1 MNFFKFSFL
10 QYIGILISL
19 LINFFLAKNISQEN
33 YGIYSL
39 GLVLF
44 NTIIGVKDYGL
55 ERNSLVRLNLYS
67 PSCVKVEYTSQFI
80 VRLFILLFLFVLSS
94 FYIEYNN
101 YQSYLYLYSLGAI
114 VFSITPKFFFDFNKQ
129 FVRESLIALCDRAF
143 YLIAI
148 LCFFVFDKLEVFYIS
163 LSYFLSRLIYFI
175 LTLKS
180 LKSWIDF
187 RVIDYLKVKKIFNEN
202 FLFWL
207 TTVFN
212 TILLSA
218 NQLVLSSKQGVL
230 DLAIF
235 SFALQFVSLL
245 RILQNQ
251 FLRWQV
257 PGLSEKI
264 SNNNLSISYINKKLI
279 KSLLFS
285 LTFSIL
291 LYISA
296 GIIITNFYP
305 NYTKSIRV
313 LAILCIWSIF
323 YGPGIVNSFILSNKI
338 KPFVFFIISTFF
350 ASVSLF
356 ANVLLNADYILTALI
371 IVIPH
376 TISMFVQYYLT
387 LKNYV
392 RN

>member
-1 MNFFKFSFL
+1 M
-10 QYIGILISL
+10 
-19 LINFFLAKNISQEN
+19 AKNISQEN

>member
-1 MNFFKFSFL
+1 MNFFKFSIL

-55 ERNSLVRLNLYS
+55 ERNSLVRLNLFS
-67 PSCVKVEYTSQFI
+67 SNLRREYTVQFI
-80 VRLFILLFLFVLSS
+80 VRLLVLILLFILFS
-94 FYIEYNN
+94 FYIKYNR
-101 YQSYLYLYSLGAI
+101 YLPHLYLYTLGAF
-114 VFSITPKFFFDFNKQ
+114 VFSITPKFFFDFNKE
-129 FVRESLIALCDRAF
+129 FVKESLIALYDRVF
-143 YLIAI
+143 YLVAI
-148 LCFFVFDKLEVFYIS
+148 LCFFVFDMLDVFYIS
-163 LSYFLSRLIYFI
+163 LSYFLSRLIYFL

-180 LKSWIDF
+180 LNSWLDF
-187 RVIDYLKVKKIFNEN
+187 SNVNYLEIKKIFSKN

-212 TILLSA
+212 TVLLSA
-218 NQLVLSSKQGVL
+218 NQLVLSSKKGVL

-257 PGLSEKI
+257 PELSKKI
-264 SNNNLSISYINKKLI
+264 SNNELSIGFINKKLLN
-279 KSLLFS
+279 SLLFS
-285 LTFSIL
+285 LIFSTL
-291 LYISA
+291 LYLSA
-296 GIIITNFYP
+296 SLLVTNFYP
-305 NYTKSIRV
+305 NYIESIDV
-313 LAILCIWSIF
+313 LAILCLWSIF

-338 KPFVFFIISTFF
+338 RPFVFFIISIFF

-356 ANVLLNADYILTALI
+356 ANVVLNADYILTAFI

-376 TISMFVQYYLT
+376 TLSMFIQYYLT
-387 LKNYV
+387 LKNYA